1 MVPWESMT
9 KQHVDACDVVITKL
23 IGRVTYI
30 YIYIYM
36 YFFLIKKGF
45 WLGVICHVYWYLD
58 EIIYG
63 VFAENC
69 LKHNLKR
76 YKNFYHE
83 IIRQV
88 VDTSTHIQ
96 LYMPSQTAPT
106 NAMKIVWV
114 FDWLLS
120 FICLSLTHTRT
131 CTQTQ
136 CQRRVRHCAL

>member
-30 YIYIYM
+30 YIYIY
-36 YFFLIKKGF
+36 FNKKRILTWSNIPCILIS
-45 WLGVICHVYWYLD
+45 WWDYIQCICWKLL
-58 EIIYG
+58 ES
-63 VFAENC
+63 FNSC
-69 LKHNLKR
+69 LKR
-76 YKNFYHE
+76 YKNFYHQ

-106 NAMKIVWV
+106 NTMKIVWV